1 MEERKKK
8 KDKDKDKDSICEIN
22 FINSYKYLRVFFR
35 FFSIF
40 VMFLLNNKGV
50 RLISMLLIN

>member
-8 KDKDKDKDSICEIN
+8 KDKGKDFICEIN

-35 FFSIF
+35 FFFYIRYVSSIIKEYD
-40 VMFLLNNKGV
+40 L
-50 RLISMLLIN
+50 

>member
-35 FFSIF
+35 FF
-40 VMFLLNNKGV
+40 FLYSLCFFDNKGV

>member
-22 FINSYKYLRVFFR
+22 FINSYKYLRVFSV
-35 FFSIF
+35 FFFYIRYVSSIIKEYD
-40 VMFLLNNKGV
+40 L
-50 RLISMLLIN
+50 

>member
-35 FFSIF
+35 FFFYIRCF
-40 VMFLLNNKGV
+40 FDNKGV